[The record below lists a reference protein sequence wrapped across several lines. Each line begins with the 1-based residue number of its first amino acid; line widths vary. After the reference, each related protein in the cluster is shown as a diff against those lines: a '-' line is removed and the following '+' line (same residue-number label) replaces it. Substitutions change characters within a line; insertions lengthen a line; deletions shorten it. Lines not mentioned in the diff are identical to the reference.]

1 MTILG
6 RTVHQE
12 ILGEEAKRLIDS
24 AGLDLDRPVLVVGLG
39 LGYHVLELLDRGATV
54 AVVESDPAV
63 VKLALDTTLEGS
75 TVLLGLG
82 DADGI
87 AKAEAFRTFAA
98 KTPQVL
104 VHPASARLH
113 PGFAEAVE
121 ARLARAGI
129 AGQRL
134 GIAVVGPLYGGSL
147 PIAGYLERA
156 FQKLGHRTLFVDTSV
171 AWPLYQ
177 SLTKTIQSKT
187 GSAQL
192 GELLVNVLNEWSYGQ
207 VVEFSPEICIVMAQ
221 APVDN
226 RFPQRLAKQD
236 IVTAFWFIENWRHMG
251 YWKDIA
257 PFYDY
262 FFHIQPGEFE
272 QALVDAGCPRQAFVQ
287 TGCDPEIHKPV
298 ELTDAEGDEFGC
310 EISFAGAGYHNRNQ
324 VFSGLTDY
332 DLKLWGVEWS
342 ARELFPFVC
351 RPDQRFTPEQFAKIA
366 AATTINLNLH
376 SSATHSGVDPKCDA
390 INPRVFELAA
400 CGAFQLCDPCK
411 GLENCFEYETELPVY
426 RDLAELRE
434 KIGHFLAHPD
444 EREAISVRARERAL
458 RDHTYE
464 VRAQQMIDCVL
475 DAYGTR
481 ILRKGIRAQRTMAEI
496 VDRVGSDTELG
507 GYLATF
513 PADDLFLRENVEAR
527 IPLIGS
533 KLSYPEAVFA
543 YLREMRSSNAALLE
557 EMD

>member
-1 MTILG
+1 MKPANEWVAELSDVPVPETFEVVQG
-6 RTVHQE
+6 RTGEPTLKTPGGFLHSSYRPR
-12 ILGEEAKRLIDS
+12 EEAKRLVDS
-24 AGLDLDRPVLVVGLG
+24 AGLNFDRPVLVVGLG
-39 LGYHVLELLDRGATV
+39 LGYHVLELIGRGATV
-54 AVVESDPAV
+54 AVVESDLAV
-63 VKLALDTTLEGS
+63 AKLALGTTLEAS

-82 DADGI
+82 DPDEI
-87 AKAEAFRTFAA
+87 AETETFRAFAK

-113 PGFAEAVE
+113 PRFAEAIQT
-121 ARLARAGI
+121 RLARAGI

-134 GIAVVGPLYGGSL
+134 GIAVVGPMYGGSL

-156 FQKLGHRTLFVDTSV
+156 FRKLGHRTLFVDTSV

-177 SLTKTIQSKT
+177 SLTETIQSKT

-192 GELLVNVLNEWSYGQ
+192 GELLVSVLNEWSYGR

-221 APVDN
+221 APVNN
-226 RFPQRLAKQD
+226 RFPQRLAKED

-272 QALVDAGCPRQAFVQ
+272 QALTDAGCPRQAFVQ

-298 ELTDAEGDEFGC
+298 ELTDAERDEFGC
-310 EISFAGAGYHNRNQ
+310 QISFAGAGYHNRNQ
-324 VFSGLTDY
+324 MFSGLTDY
-332 DLKLWGVEWS
+332 DLKLWGVEWN

-351 RPDQRFTPEQFAKIA
+351 LPDQRFTPEQFAKIA

-376 SSATHSGVDPKCDA
+376 SSTTHSGVDPKCDA

-411 GLENCFEYETELPVY
+411 GLEHCFDFEAELPVY

-434 KIGHFLAHPD
+434 KIDHFLVHPD
-444 EREAISVRARERAL
+444 EREAIVVRARERAL

-464 VRAQQMIDCVL
+464 VRAQQMIDCIL
-475 DAYGTR
+475 DY
-481 ILRKGIRAQRTMAEI
+481 
-496 VDRVGSDTELG
+496 S
-507 GYLATF
+507 F
-513 PADDLFLRENVEAR
+513 
-527 IPLIGS
+527 
-533 KLSYPEAVFA
+533 AV
-543 YLREMRSSNAALLE
+543 MRPV
-557 EMD
+557 